1 MGFGAIQFGG
11 LASGL
16 NTSSIIQA
24 ILGIESRPIQHLE
37 DRKQTEQER
46 ISLLGTFE
54 GLVRDL
60 QAKAQGLLQGNG
72 FLAYAISVGTEGVA
86 AFTLSDGAQPGGHDL
101 TVDALASADRWTWDG
116 VVDPDAALGSGTI
129 DFTYGAT
136 SYSISIAAG
145 SDSLNGIA
153 SAINTQAGDDVTAT
167 VVNVATAANPSYKLV
182 LAGDDTGADFA
193 IQGLTVT
200 GSALT
205 GQTNLTT
212 ASNAQVTI
220 DGLTVVRS
228 TNVFSDV
235 LPGLSFT
242 VSAQGSTTF
251 TIDSDLDGIRANAQS
266 LVDAYNAVVDF
277 INSQSSYDLEAGPS
291 GELFGDAALTT
302 VREAIERALFDVD
315 IATVQNDPLGYS
327 TLSLVGVQID
337 VEGRLSIDQTT
348 FDAKLSANLEELA
361 NLFLD
366 STDGVLTKLDQ
377 ELEGLLEATPAVDPI
392 TMQPIVNP
400 VTGEQIIVEGL
411 FDRRRNT
418 INAVIGDIDDQVER
432 LEYRL
437 ERLEES
443 LVARFANLEQVIS
456 GLNAQLAFLAGGVF
470 APPQ

>member
-16 NTSSIIQA
+16 NTSAIIQA
-24 ILGIESRPIQHLE
+24 ILGIESRPIQLLE
-37 DRKQTEQER
+37 ARKETEQEK

-54 GLVRDL
+54 GLVKDL
-60 QAKAQGLLQGNG
+60 QSKAKDLLQGNG
-72 FLAYAISVGTEGVA
+72 FLAYTLSVGTEGVA
-86 AFTLSDGAQPGGHDL
+86 DFTLSDGAQPGSHDL
-101 TVDALASADRWTWDG
+101 TVDSLASADRWTWDG
-116 VVDPDAALGSGTI
+116 VVDPDAVLGAGTI
-129 DFTYGAT
+129 DFTYNGT

-193 IQGLTVT
+193 LQGLTVT
-200 GSALT
+200 GTNLT
-205 GQTNLTT
+205 GQSNLTP

-242 VSAQGSTTF
+242 VSALDSTTF
-251 TIDSDLDGIRANAQS
+251 TIDSDLNGIRANAQS

-277 INSQSSYDLEAGPS
+277 IISQSSYDPEAGPS
-291 GELFGDAALTT
+291 GELFGEAALTT
-302 VREAIERALFDVD
+302 VRETIERALFDVD

-327 TLSLVGVQID
+327 TLGLVGIQIGVD
-337 VEGRLSIDQTT
+337 GRLSIDASK
-348 FDAKLSANLEELA
+348 FDEKLSANLEELA

-377 ELEGLLEATPAVDPI
+377 ELTGLLQATPAVDPI
-392 TMQPIVNP
+392 TMQPILNP

-418 INAVIGDIDDQVER
+418 INAAIGDIDDQIER

-437 ERLEES
+437 ERIEES

-456 GLNAQLAFLAGGVF
+456 GLNAQLAFLAGGAL
-470 APPQ
+470 APRP